1 MLAMNGTGLVREIVI
16 FVLLAVLIVLPVR
29 FFVAQPFVV
38 QGESMHP
45 TFENGDYLIVDE
57 LSYDFSAPKRG
68 DVIVFR
74 YPGDPSV
81 FYIKRII
88 GLPGETVTITK
99 GVTSIKKADGTE
111 LTLTDEPYIS
121 AEDATYTLN
130 DSIGPGEYFVM
141 GDNRP
146 NSSDSRVWGLLPD
159 KDIMGRVFARLL
171 PASEIGIFPGAYPQE
186 PQ

>member
-1 MLAMNGTGLVREIVI
+1 MRATGVVREVVI
-16 FVLLAVLIVLPVR
+16 FVLLAVLIVLPIR
-29 FFVAQPFVV
+29 FFIAQPFVV

-88 GLPGETVTITK
+88 GLPGETVSIVK
-99 GVTSIKKADGTE
+99 GIVNIKRADGTA
-111 LTLTDEPYIS
+111 LTLDSEPYVS
-121 AEDATYTLN
+121 TEDATYTL
-130 DSIGPGEYFVM
+130 STSLGAEQYFVM

-146 NSSDSRVWGLLPD
+146 NSSDSRVWGPLPA
-159 KDIMGRVFARLL
+159 KDIMGRAFLRLL
-171 PASEIGIFPGAYPQE
+171 PAHSVGVFPGLEHDPQ
-186 PQ
+186 